1 MNFIVPNQPLFVFL
15 ARRFWIN
22 LLGAG
27 SIAILSAS
35 GGIAIKPSHGYSLMS
50 EATAAETSPNLL
62 SGAISSDDSLTRE
75 GETLL
80 PKVSEKADSRWQRP
94 PQASQR
100 DRTKKDSLSVFS
112 PQSPQRDD
120 LNLILAQIPTL
131 PAVPVPSN
139 RIPRN
144 SRNSNLGQIPAFP
157 SASPSLIPGGGSNYN
172 PGYGQYPNYPQP
184 QNYPSQIPVA
194 GNNYNPGYGQYPN
207 YPQPQNYPSQ
217 IPVAGNNYNPG
228 YGQYPNYPQPQ
239 NYPSQIPVTGNN
251 YNPGYGQYPNY
262 PQPQNYPSQI
272 PVTGNNYNPGYGQ
285 YPNYPQ
291 PQNYQQNYSNQIP
304 VAGNN
309 YNPGYGQYPNYPQ
322 PQNYQQNYPSQIPA
336 AASNYN
342 PGYGQYP
349 NYPQPVI
356 VIPGQGIGI
365 PQGLNN
371 YNPGIG
377 QFPNGAPTIILVPV
391 PMMGIP
397 NGLNNYN
404 PGTVQLPYNSQ
415 SQVPLPP
422 HVNVNPVGFNNYNP
436 GIGGQSP
443 YYPQSQVPLPPPVNV
458 NPVGFNNYNLG
469 MGGESPYYP
478 QSQVPF
484 PTPVN
489 VNPVGLNNYNPVI
502 VGQSPIIPQIPT
514 QYPNIPNPNLPN
526 LPNPNLP
533 QINPTTIPIS
543 GQTSPNGPFS
553 QLRST
558 ALRQPSLTAQGS
570 FITQGGS
577 SVGRA
582 RLSGKYP
589 LSPQAIFGATLDVTS
604 EASGLSD
611 SPGDGININ
620 ELYFATAPFADIPN
634 LRFVLGQLDLTS
646 YFDRNSFAKDGVTHF
661 FNAAFQTN
669 PALNAA
675 GIASHPGVLVNW
687 TLNDNIEAKAA
698 AFSSSNALSDF
709 SLDGFAGEIG
719 VRQGNAIVRATYST
733 GRDGSAKTSFQE
745 AFTIDRGDDTFG
757 LDGDDREEAYGIN
770 GEVFIP
776 EWNMGVFGRYGK
788 YINRELDESALT
800 YNIGVSF
807 VDVFTKDDRLGL
819 AYGQQLSNNQS
830 REKPD
835 VLELFYDFRLL
846 PNMRVGFT
854 LQQHNGL
861 SETDVGVRVKTDFD
875 VIPRN

>member
-1 MNFIVPNQPLFVFL
+1 MNFIVPNRIQIIFL
-15 ARRFWIN
+15 APRFWIN

-27 SIAILSAS
+27 AIAILSAS
-35 GGIAIKPSHGYSLMS
+35 GGITTKPAHAYSPLSEITDSAETAPTIPS
-50 EATAAETSPNLL
+50 EAT
-62 SGAISSDDSLTRE
+62 SSDMVSEDTAFVKEEETLAPQVSLKEDSL
-75 GETLL
+75 
-80 PKVSEKADSRWQRP
+80 V
-94 PQASQR
+94 
-100 DRTKKDSLSVFS
+100 
-112 PQSPQRDD
+112 QSDGFPH

-131 PAVPVPSN
+131 PPVPVPSH
-139 RIPRN
+139 RIPQS
-144 SRNSNLGQIPAFP
+144 SRNSSLGQLPAFP
-157 SASPSLIPGGGSNYN
+157 SASPSLIPGVGNNYN
-172 PGYGQYPNYPQP
+172 PGYGQYPNYPQAQNYQ
-184 QNYPSQIPVA
+184 QNYPNLIPVA

-207 YPQPQNYPSQ
+207 YPQPQNYQ
-217 IPVAGNNYNPG
+217 
-228 YGQYPNYPQPQ
+228 Q
-239 NYPSQIPVTGNN
+239 NYPNLVPAGAS
-251 YNPGYGQYPNY
+251 
-262 PQPQNYPSQI
+262 
-272 PVTGNNYNPGYGQ
+272 NYNPGYGQ

-291 PQNYQQNYSNQIP
+291 PQNYQQNYQNQIP

-322 PQNYQQNYPSQIPA
+322 PQNYQQNYPNQIPVAGNNYNPGYGQYPNYPQPQNYQQNYPTQIPGAGNNYNPGYGQYSNYPQTQNYQQNYPTQIPA

-371 YNPGIG
+371 YNPGMG
-377 QFPNGAPTIILVPV
+377 QFPNGAQTIILVPV

-404 PGTVQLPYNSQ
+404 PGTLQPQYNPQ

-422 HVNVNPVGFNNYNP
+422 PLNPNPVGFNNYNP
-436 GIGGQSP
+436 GIGQS
-443 YYPQSQVPLPPPVNV
+443 S
-458 NPVGFNNYNLG
+458 
-469 MGGESPYYP
+469 YYP

-484 PTPVN
+484 PAPVN
-489 VNPVGLNNYNPVI
+489 VNPVSFNNYNIGMGGESPYYSQSQVPLPNPVNINPVNFNNYNPGI
-502 VGQSPIIPQIPT
+502 VAQSPIIPQIPP
-514 QYPNIPNPNLPN
+514 QYPNLPN
-526 LPNPNLP
+526 PNIPNPNLP
-533 QINPTTIPIS
+533 QINPTFIPIS
-543 GQTSPNGPFS
+543 GQTPPNGPFS

-558 ALRQPSLTAQGS
+558 SLRQPSLTAQGS

-661 FNAAFQTN
+661 FNSAFQTN

-745 AFTIDRGDDTFG
+745 AFSIDRGDGTFG
-757 LDGDDREEAYGIN
+757 LDGKDREESYGIN

-819 AYGQQLSNNQS
+819 AYGQQLSNNQGQ
-830 REKPD
+830 EKPD

-846 PNMRVGFT
+846 PNMRIGFT